1 MARPKKQL
9 TDAEAA
15 KMRDVEAYT
24 HDDKKRTN
32 NPPVGMAQHDKA
44 EERVKTYQFD
54 PHLDP
59 TLQWAG
65 KAEGMSFDVPTS
77 SIHIHGVHQ
86 APQHY
91 CESHEGILEYVRRTA
106 GRSAV
111 HVRG

>member
-9 TDAEAA
+9 TDAEAV

-44 EERVKTYQFD
+44 EEKVKTYQFD

-65 KAEGMSFDVPTS
+65 NVSLSMRAFGM
-77 SIHIHGVHQ
+77 
-86 APQHY
+86 
-91 CESHEGILEYVRRTA
+91 VRLPFTRIMIK
-106 GRSAV
+106 RSRLSLA
-111 HVRG
+111 

>member
-24 HDDKKRTN
+24 HGDKKRTN

-77 SIHIHGVHQ
+77 SIHILHV
-86 APQHY
+86 PD
-91 CESHEGILEYVRRTA
+91 TA
-106 GRSAV
+106 CIRSGETTIQKKGKDRLLLWSV
-111 HVRG
+111 P